1 MCIISDGFMGLL
13 GTDGA
18 NDDTTEKGNSNKFK
32 EPQKDGI
39 NINYFIKNC
48 SFLAGTLPHISR
60 RLLAAIGVDV
70 ES

>member
-1 MCIISDGFMGLL
+1 MISDGFMGLI
-13 GTDGA
+13 GAEGGA
-18 NDDTTEKGNSNKFK
+18 NEETEKSNSNKFR

-60 RLLAAIGVDV
+60 RLLGAIGVDV